1 MSGEL
6 QAKLLRVIQEGEF
19 ERLGGTKTLKAN
31 VRLIAATNRD
41 LHDAMDTGDFRADL
55 YYRISSFPIDLPPL
69 RDRKEDIPMLA
80 EHLVQKHA
88 KILGKDVQAISARML
103 RYLQAQDWPGN
114 IRELEGL
121 ILRALISN
129 TGTTLDYVDE
139 SGELSSE
146 VLAPQP
152 GATNFVEA
160 QRSYIV
166 EVLSRVNW
174 VIEGDKGAARALG
187 LAPSSLRSKMKR
199 LDIVRPE

>member
-1 MSGEL
+1 
-6 QAKLLRVIQEGEF
+6 
-19 ERLGGTKTLKAN
+19 
-31 VRLIAATNRD
+31 
-41 LHDAMDTGDFRADL
+41 
-55 YYRISSFPIDLPPL
+55 
-69 RDRKEDIPMLA
+69 
-80 EHLVQKHA
+80 
-88 KILGKDVQAISARML
+88 SARML

-121 ILRALISN
+121 LLRALIS
-129 TGTTLDYVDE
+129 TPGTTLDYVDE